1 MVLASTLTVQVDSI
15 LDSSSSAQ
23 EHDLKTALEGLQ
35 SLQSFQVNTELL
47 SETQAGKKV
56 RKLTKHSNE
65 DIAQAAQ
72 QLINSWKDCV
82 RQEQE
87 QQPSSAPEQ
96 EPQPSQSKKRPRSDD
111 DASDQQKRSADLV
124 QRPVKQESIAQMKA
138 ALPKLGDP
146 VRQKTAEMM
155 LDGLH
160 TAQTEGAEGDPIK
173 VAAEIEQAVYLQN
186 GGVTASY
193 KTKVRSL
200 AFNMRDARNPDLRRR
215 VLEGTITGH
224 VLVTL
229 SSDELAS
236 DDRRKENKEI
246 REHAMW
252 EANPAA
258 IKKAT
263 TDAFQCSKCK
273 QKKCIYYQM
282 QTRSADEPMT
292 TFVTCTVCNN
302 RWKFS

>member
-1 MVLASTLTVQVDSI
+1 M
-15 LDSSSSAQ
+15 
-23 EHDLKTALEGLQ
+23 
-35 SLQSFQVNTELL
+35 NC
-47 SETQAGKKV
+47 
-56 RKLTKHSNE
+56 
-65 DIAQAAQ
+65 AAP
-72 QLINSWKDCV
+72 
-82 RQEQE
+82 E
-87 QQPSSAPEQ
+87 QQP
-96 EPQPSQSKKRPRSDD
+96 QPAQSKKRPRSDN
-111 DASDQQKRSADLV
+111 DASDQKRSADHV
-124 QRPVKQESIAQMKA
+124 QRPVKQESVAQMKA

-263 TDAFQCSKCK
+263 TDAFQ
-273 QKKCIYYQM
+273 
-282 QTRSADEPMT
+282 
-292 TFVTCTVCNN
+292 
-302 RWKFS
+302 